1 MSVRIAALAACMA
14 AACAAASPPVRA
26 AERLGL
32 DDAIARV
39 DALHPDLRLF
49 GALQAQREAERDQA
63 ALAPALT
70 AGATLENAFGS
81 GRSSGLSGAELTL
94 TLAAVFERGGK
105 LDARRVLAQSR
116 IDALAVEREGRRLD
130 LLAEVARR
138 YLAAVG
144 AQAEAAIAQI
154 DIAQR
159 TQALAAA
166 ERRLRAG
173 ASPEAVVLAARAAL
187 AQAELGAAR
196 AEQHGLAARQALAAL
211 WGERAPRFEL
221 APADPLALPA
231 IAGFDRLAEL
241 IERTPEIARFAD
253 ERRIGEARL
262 RLARTEERP
271 DASWQIGVRRLQADG
286 DMALVGGVSIPLG
299 AARRAAPGIRAA
311 EAELGALEI
320 ERESRALSLYATLAD
335 AHGRYRVAQLE
346 VERLQRDVVPLLV
359 RGVAAAERAYA
370 GGAASYLE
378 LAQIQ
383 SEHTRA
389 LMQCLQAALAA
400 QQALIE
406 IQRLTGQSV
415 LAASTDSGATP

>member
-14 AACAAASPPVRA
+14 AACAVASPPVRGV
-26 AERLGL
+26 ERLGL

-70 AGATLENAFGS
+70 AGATLENALGS
-81 GRSSGLSGAELTL
+81 GRSRGLSGAELTL

-144 AQAEAAIAQI
+144 AQGEAAIART

-211 WGERAPRFEL
+211 WGERGPSFEL

-286 DMALVGGVSIPLG
+286 DVALVGGVSIPLG

-320 ERESRALSLYATLAD
+320 EREARALSLYATLAD
-335 AHGRYRVAQLE
+335 AHGRYRIAQLE

-389 LMQCLQAALAA
+389 LMQRLQAALAA

-406 IQRLTGQSV
+406 IQRLTGQSA
-415 LAASTDSGATP
+415 LAAPTASGATP

>member
-1 MSVRIAALAACMA
+1 MSVRIAVLAACMA
-14 AACAAASPPVRA
+14 AACAAASLPVRGV
-26 AERLGL
+26 ERLGL

-70 AGATLENAFGS
+70 AGATLENALGS
-81 GRSSGLSGAELTL
+81 GRSRGLSGAELTL

-144 AQAEAAIAQI
+144 AQGEAAIAQT

-196 AEQHGLAARQALAAL
+196 AEQHGLGARQALAAL

-286 DMALVGGVSIPLG
+286 DVALVGGVSIPLG

-320 ERESRALSLYATLAD
+320 EREARALSLYATLAD

-359 RGVAAAERAYA
+359 RSVAAAERAYA

-389 LMQCLQAALAA
+389 LMQRLQAALAA

-406 IQRLTGQSV
+406 IQRLTGQSA
-415 LAASTDSGATP
+415 LAASTASGATP